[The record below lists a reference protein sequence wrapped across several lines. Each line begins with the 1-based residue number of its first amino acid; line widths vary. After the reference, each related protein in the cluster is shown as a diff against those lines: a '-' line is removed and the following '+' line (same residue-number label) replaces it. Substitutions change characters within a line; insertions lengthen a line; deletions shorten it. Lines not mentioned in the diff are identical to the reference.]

1 MIGFL
6 SRKEMLAVIG
16 EPGITWFSQRDHLLL
31 ALLYN
36 TGARVSEIIGIRV
49 ADVVLDG
56 AAFVHLHGK
65 GRKQRAAP
73 LWRSTVLE
81 IRAWL
86 RLNVQMTADS
96 ALLPNRNGQTMT
108 RSNVELR
115 LDLAVQSASKLN
127 ASLINRNI
135 SPHTIRHT
143 TAMHLLQSG
152 VDISVVALW
161 LGHESPMTTHMYVE
175 ADLSMK
181 ALALARL
188 QEPEAEQASEL
199 PVKKGLQKPPS
210 AHEPLG
216 SLAIRKLPLL
226 SYGLGGSQRQQ
237 ALHYQDNDQSAIDK
251 AKNAFWSGA
260 FQDIDLEQRFP
271 VLENQLHLPAE
282 AVNCADGFH
291 GPQSS
296 RDIGDEK
303 RVLEE
308 FQIRQADAA
317 AFPFGGLDRRL
328 LPLPIN
334 VGRQPVDDQ
343 PDRNT
348 VLLAEEHIEFHGLA
362 AIAKTVDMLDQLDR
376 LVCVSRQ
383 VDIDVEA

>member
-1 MIGFL
+1 MKRFELPMIGFL
-6 SRKEMLAVIG
+6 SHKEMLAVIG

-65 GRKQRAAP
+65 GRKQRAVP

-188 QEPEAEQASEL
+188 QEPEAITDRYQASD
-199 PVKKGLQKPPS
+199 
-210 AHEPLG
+210 
-216 SLAIRKLPLL
+216 
-226 SYGLGGSQRQQ
+226 
-237 ALHYQDNDQSAIDK
+237 ALIQ
-251 AKNAFWSGA
+251 F
-260 FQDIDLEQRFP
+260 L
-271 VLENQLHLPAE
+271 
-282 AVNCADGFH
+282 
-291 GPQSS
+291 
-296 RDIGDEK
+296 
-303 RVLEE
+303 
-308 FQIRQADAA
+308 
-317 AFPFGGLDRRL
+317 
-328 LPLPIN
+328 
-334 VGRQPVDDQ
+334 
-343 PDRNT
+343 
-348 VLLAEEHIEFHGLA
+348 
-362 AIAKTVDMLDQLDR
+362 KTL
-376 LVCVSRQ
+376 
-383 VDIDVEA
+383 